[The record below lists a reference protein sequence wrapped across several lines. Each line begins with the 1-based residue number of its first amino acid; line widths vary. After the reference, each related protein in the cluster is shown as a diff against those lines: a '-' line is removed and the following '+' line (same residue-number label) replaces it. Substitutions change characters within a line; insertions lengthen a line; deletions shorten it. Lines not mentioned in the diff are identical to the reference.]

1 MIEPIHHR
9 VLMDG
14 CEAAAH
20 VAYRCSE
27 VIAIYPITPSSPM
40 GEYSE
45 QWAARDVSNVFG
57 DVPRIIEM
65 QSEGGAAGTLH
76 GALLTG
82 AMTTSFTA
90 SQGLLL
96 MIPNMFKIA
105 GELTPTVLHIAARS
119 LATQSLSIFGDHS
132 DVMAA
137 RSTGYAMLFSNSV
150 QEAMDLAMVAHAAT
164 LRSRVPFMHIFD
176 GFRTSHEIQKV
187 DTLSDAQI
195 LSMLSESDIRAHRSR
210 ALNPDRPSL
219 RGSAANPDV
228 YFQGREAVNP
238 FYQALPTLV
247 QEAMDQFAK
256 LTGREYHLVDYEG
269 AADAERVI
277 VIMGSGAETC
287 AETALHLNAEHGE
300 KAGVLKVR
308 LFRPFPVEDFLAALP
323 KTVKSIAVLDRTK
336 EPGSVGE
343 PLYQDVITALAEGLT
358 SGLIAQMPR
367 VIGGRYGL
375 SSKEFSPAMVRVIF
389 DELTKPQP
397 KNHFTIG
404 IHDDVTHT
412 SLDFNSSFQL
422 SDPETSSAIFWGLGS
437 DGTVGANKNTIK
449 IIGDLTDLNCQGY
462 FVYDSKKAGA
472 YTVSHLRFGPN
483 EIRRPYLVEDASFV
497 GVSQFPFLEKYDVLG
512 RAAPGAVLL
521 LNAPVAVEHVW
532 AQLPQPVQEQI
543 LAKELKVYTIDAY
556 KVARENGLGPR
567 INTVM
572 QTCHFALS
580 GIIPLTEAITA
591 IKTAIKK
598 TYGKRGD
605 VIVQKNCDA
614 VDAALA
620 NLHEVP
626 VPASVSS
633 AQGLTAHIPADAPDF
648 LRRVTARMLS
658 GRGDDLPVS
667 ALPPDGCWPTTTTR
681 WEKRRISM
689 DAPVWEPDLCIQ
701 CGKCVIVC
709 PHSVVRAKILSP
721 DQLDAAPEGFRA
733 MDAKFKSAP
742 GQKFT
747 IQVSAEDCTGCSLCV
762 EACPATSKTDKSFKA
777 LNMHTILDQIE
788 DSRAQWKFFTELPDG
803 VGVVPTET
811 AEAAA
816 KMTIKDAMLR
826 QPTFEFSSACS
837 GCGETGYLRL
847 MSQLFGDR
855 AVIANATGCSSI
867 YGGNLPTTPWSTDKH
882 GRGPAWAN
890 SLFEDNAEFGL
901 GMRLSLDHQSRHAL
915 GLLKHLTPTVPAE
928 LIAEIEENFLNT
940 TEAGIGRQRAR
951 ITKVKEILAT
961 LPEND
966 LIKNLL
972 TVLETL
978 VRRSVWIIGGDGW
991 AYDIGFGGLDHILA
1005 SGENVNIL
1013 VLDTEVYSNTGGQAS
1028 KSTPLGTSAKFATN
1042 GKTTYKKDLGML
1054 AMSYQNVYVGS
1065 VALGANDTHTLRVLQ
1080 EAEAYQGP
1088 SLIMA
1093 YSPCV
1098 AHGMDM
1104 VRSLDQAKLAVNSG
1118 HWLLYRYMPA
1128 ADRRSI
1134 GTLKLDSKAPTSS
1147 LGDYHAGEN
1156 RFKVL
1161 TKSRPED
1168 AAEYLRRAQNAVIAR
1183 RKRYE
1188 SLAEFSKIENQEE
1201 D

>member
-1 MIEPIHHR
+1 MIKKIQNR

-45 QWAARDVSNVFG
+45 QWAAKDVPNILG
-57 DVPRIIEM
+57 NVPRIIEL

-82 AMTTSFTA
+82 AMVTSFTA

-96 MIPNMFKIA
+96 MIPNMYKIA
-105 GELTPTVLHIAARS
+105 GELTPMVLHVAARS
-119 LATQSLSIFGDHS
+119 LATQALSIFGDHS

-137 RSTGYAMLFSNSV
+137 RATGYAMLFANSV
-150 QEAMDLAMVAHAAT
+150 QEAMDLSLVSHSAT
-164 LRSRVPFMHIFD
+164 LKSRIPFMHIFD

-187 DTLSDAQI
+187 ETLTDT
-195 LSMLSESDIRAHRSR
+195 DIRSLIDESCVQAHRSR

-228 YFQGREAVNP
+228 YFQCREAVNP
-238 FYQALPTLV
+238 FYNALPAII
-247 QEAMDQFAK
+247 QETMDQFAK
-256 LTGREYHLVDYEG
+256 LTGRTYSLVDYEG
-269 AADAERVI
+269 APDAEEVI

-287 AETALHLNAEHGE
+287 AETAAFLNSQGR
-300 KAGVLKVR
+300 KTGVVKVR
-308 LFRPFPVEDFLAALP
+308 LYRPFPSDAFIAALP
-323 KTVKSIAVLDRTK
+323 ETVKSIAVLDRTK
-336 EPGSVGE
+336 EPGATGE
-343 PLYQDVITALAEGLT
+343 PLYQDVVTALAEA
-358 SGLIAQMPR
+358 IAATKITKMPR

-375 SSKEFSPAMVRVIF
+375 SSKEFSPGMVKAIYG
-389 DELTKPQP
+389 ELLKQQP

-404 IHDDVTHT
+404 INDDVTHT
-412 SLDFNSSFQL
+412 SLAYDPSFQL
-422 SDPETSSAIFWGLGS
+422 TDHETTSAIFWGLGS

-449 IIGDLTDLNCQGY
+449 IIGDSTDLNCQGY

-472 YTVSHLRFGPN
+472 HTVSHLRFGPN

-497 GVSQFPFLEKYDVLG
+497 GVSQFPFLEKYNVLE
-512 RAAPGAVLL
+512 RAAEGAVLL
-521 LNAPVAVEHVW
+521 INAPLAPEHVW
-532 AQLPQPVQEQI
+532 NSLPQVVQQTV
-543 LAKELKVYTIDAY
+543 LDKKLKLYTIDAY
-556 KVARENGLGPR
+556 KVARESGLGPR

-580 GIIPLTEAITA
+580 GIIPLTEALDS
-591 IKTAIKK
+591 IKTAIRK
-598 TYGKRGD
+598 TYGKRGEA
-605 VIVQKNCDA
+605 IVQKNCDA
-614 VDAALA
+614 VDASLA
-620 NLHEVP
+620 NLHQVQLPDE
-626 VPASVSS
+626 AES
-633 AQGLTAHIPADAPDF
+633 AIQLIAHIPANAPDF
-648 LRRVTARMLS
+648 LQKVTAKMLA
-658 GRGDDLPVS
+658 GRGDELPVS
-667 ALPPDGCWPTTTTR
+667 ALPPDGCWPSATTR

-689 DAPVWEPDLCIQ
+689 DAPKWEPDLCIQ

-709 PHSVVRAKILSP
+709 PHSVIRAKILTH
-721 DQLDAAPEGFRA
+721 DDLAAAPDGFLS

-747 IQVSAEDCTGCSLCV
+747 IQISSEDCTGCTLCV
-762 EACPATSKTDKSFKA
+762 EACPAVSKTDKSFKS
-777 LNMHTILDQIE
+777 LNMRSITDTLESD
-788 DSRAQWKFFTELPDG
+788 RAHWNYFTALPDTL
-803 VGVVPTET
+803 GVV
-811 AEAAA
+811 ANEADT

-826 QPTFEFSSACS
+826 QPAFEFSSACS

-867 YGGNLPTTPWSTDKH
+867 YGGNLPTTPWSTYKN

-901 GMRLSLDHQSRHAL
+901 GMRLALDHQSRHAL
-915 GLLKHLTPTVPAE
+915 NLLYQLKPHIPIGLTE
-928 LIAEIEENFLNT
+928 EIELNFMDT
-940 TEAGIGRQRAR
+940 TESEILRQRER
-951 ITKVKEILAT
+951 LNRVKKILSTLPPTAVTTHLAT
-961 LPEND
+961 VVD
-966 LIKNLL
+966 
-972 TVLETL
+972 TL
-978 VRRSVWIIGGDGW
+978 VRRSVWIVGGDGW
-991 AYDIGFGGLDHILA
+991 AYDIGFGGLDHVLA
-1005 SGENVNIL
+1005 SGENVNVL

-1042 GKTTYKKDLGML
+1042 GKATYKKDLGML
-1054 AMSYQNVYVGS
+1054 AMSYQNVYVAS

-1104 VRSLDQAKLAVNSG
+1104 VRSLDQAKLAVTSG

-1128 ADRRSI
+1128 ADRRSF
-1134 GTLKLDSKAPTSS
+1134 GTLKLDSKAPTAT
-1147 LGDYHAGEN
+1147 LAEYHAGEN
-1156 RFKVL
+1156 RFRIVEK
-1161 TKSRPED
+1161 THPAEAED
-1168 AAEYLRRAQNAVIAR
+1168 YLKRAQNAVVAR

-1188 SLAEFSKIENQEE
+1188 SLANFSKSDDGNPA
-1201 D
+1201 

>member
-1 MIEPIHHR
+1 
-9 VLMDG
+9 MDG

-40 GEYSE
+40 GEFSE
-45 QWAARDVSNVFG
+45 QWAAKGTPNIFG

-76 GALLTG
+76 GALLSG
-82 AMTTSFTA
+82 SMTTSFTA

-96 MIPNMFKIA
+96 MIPNMYKIA

-119 LATQSLSIFGDHS
+119 LATQALSIFGDHS

-137 RSTGYAMLFSNSV
+137 RATGYVMLFANSV
-150 QEAMDLAMVAHAAT
+150 QEAMDLSLVSHAAT
-164 LRSRVPFMHIFD
+164 LKSRIPFMHIFD
-176 GFRTSHEIQKV
+176 GFRTSHEIQKIEALNDV
-187 DTLSDAQI
+187 EIRSLIDDAC
-195 LSMLSESDIRAHRSR
+195 IRAHRGR
-210 ALNPDRPSL
+210 GLNPDNPSL
-219 RGSAANPDV
+219 HGSAANPDV

-238 FYQALPTLV
+238 FYNALPAIV
-247 QEAMDQFAK
+247 QETMDRFAD
-256 LTGREYHLVDYEG
+256 LTGRAYHLVDYEG
-269 AADAERVI
+269 DADAEQVI

-287 AETALHLNAEHGE
+287 AETALHLNAKDGR
-300 KAGVLKVR
+300 KTGVVKIHLY
-308 LFRPFPVEDFLAALP
+308 RPFPTEAFLAAIP
-323 KTVKSIAVLDRTK
+323 PGVKSIAVLDRTK
-336 EPGSVGE
+336 EPGSIGE
-343 PLYQDVITALAEGLT
+343 PLYQDVVTALSEGMGA
-358 SGLIAQMPR
+358 GLIERFPK

-375 SSKEFSPAMVRVIF
+375 SSKEFSPAMVKAIY
-389 DELTKPQP
+389 DELLKPAP

-404 IHDDVTHT
+404 INDDVTHT
-412 SLDFNSSFQL
+412 SLVYESAFRLN
-422 SDPETSSAIFWGLGS
+422 DPQTSAAIFWGLGS

-449 IIGDLTDLNCQGY
+449 IIGDLTDQNCQGY

-472 YTVSHLRFGPN
+472 HTVSHLRFGPN

-497 GVSQFPFLEKYDVLG
+497 GVSQFPFLEKFDILE
-512 RAAPGAVLL
+512 RAAPGAVFLI
-521 LNAPVAVEHVW
+521 NAPLAPEHVW
-532 AQLPQPVQEQI
+532 DSLPQPVQQAI
-543 LAKELKVYTIDAY
+543 IDKGIKLYTIDAY

-580 GIIPLTEAITA
+580 GIIPLTEALDA
-591 IKTAIKK
+591 IKDAIEK
-598 TYGKRGD
+598 TYGKRGEA
-605 VIVQKNCDA
+605 IVTKNCAA
-614 VDAALA
+614 VDDSLA
-620 NLHEVP
+620 NLHEIS
-626 VPASVSS
+626 VPAEAES
-633 AQGLTAHIPADAPDF
+633 AGRMLLHIPDDAPDF
-648 LRRVTARMLS
+648 LRNVTAKMLA
-658 GRGDDLPVS
+658 GRGDELPVS
-667 ALPPDGCWPTTTTR
+667 ALPPDGCWPSATTR

-689 DAPVWEPDLCIQ
+689 DAPKWEPDLCIQ

-709 PHSVVRAKILSP
+709 PHSVIRAKILTH
-721 DQLDAAPEGFRA
+721 DDLAAAPEGFLS
-733 MDAKFKSAP
+733 MDAKYKSAP

-747 IQVSAEDCTGCSLCV
+747 IQISSEDCTGCTLCV
-762 EACPATSKTDKSFKA
+762 EACPAVSKTDKNFKS
-777 LNMHTILDQIE
+777 LNMRNITDTLESD
-788 DSRAQWKFFTELPDG
+788 RAHWKYFTELPDNL
-803 VGVVPTET
+803 GVVVSQT

-867 YGGNLPTTPWSTDKH
+867 YGGNLPTTPWGTDKN

-901 GMRLSLDHQSRHAL
+901 GMRLALDHQSRHAL
-915 GLLKHLTPTVPAE
+915 TLLKQLAPEIPAE
-928 LIAEIEENFLNT
+928 LTASIEQNYFNT
-940 TEAGIGRQRAR
+940 TEGDIATQRER
-951 ITKVKEILAT
+951 IEMVKSILVYQK
-961 LPEND
+961 ENP
-966 LIKNLL
+966 LIANLL
-972 TVLETL
+972 TVLDTL
-978 VRRSVWIIGGDGW
+978 VRRSVWIVGGDGW

-1054 AMSYQNVYVGS
+1054 AMSYQNVYVAS
-1065 VALGANDTHTLRVLQ
+1065 IAMGANDTHTLRVLQ

-1104 VRSLDQAKLAVNSG
+1104 VRSLDQAKLAVTSG
-1118 HWLLYRYMPA
+1118 HWLLYRYTPA
-1128 ADRRSI
+1128 DDKRSM
-1134 GTLKLDSKAPTSS
+1134 GKLKLDSKAPSAT
-1147 LGDYHAGEN
+1147 LADYHAGEN
-1156 RFKVL
+1156 RFRIVAK
-1161 TKSRPED
+1161 THPDE
-1168 AAEYLRRAQNAVIAR
+1168 AAEYLTRAQKAVVAR

-1188 SLAEFSKIENQEE
+1188 SLADFSKTENE
-1201 D
+1201 DPE